1 MLPVPVV
8 PRVADG
14 LVDHDAALLALA
26 VAEVGRLALLVED
39 RVALLDPLGD
49 GDGHGVLLAL
59 LALRHLLLA
68 GHVHRDRLADLFEGG
83 ENGKKVYVG
92 CCLLQKTK

>member
-39 RVALLDPLGD
+39 GVALLDPLGD
-49 GDGHGVLLAL
+49 GDGDGVLLAL

-68 GHVHRDRLADLFEGG
+68 GHVHWDGLADLFSGR
-83 ENGKKVYVG
+83 GKRKKGYVG
-92 CCLLQKTK
+92 F